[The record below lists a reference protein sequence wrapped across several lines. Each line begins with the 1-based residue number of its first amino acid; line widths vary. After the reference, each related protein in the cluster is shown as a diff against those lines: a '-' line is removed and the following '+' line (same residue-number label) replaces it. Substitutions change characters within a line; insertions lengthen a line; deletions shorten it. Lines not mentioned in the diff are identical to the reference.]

1 MKTMFVFLIILI
13 SFIETLAFKCGHDK
27 IFHNRTVHP
36 LPVKFNEINSQSFA
50 GSSND
55 YLDINIYVDYT
66 SINVKKLVDE
76 AYIEHLKKGLE
87 KTKKAFSSLTGVNT
101 HYTILGIYLKEFAI
115 YRQVYLTSLLNIN
128 IGKTQLK
135 VASAQQIIVL
145 LLFIVELRMRTINS
159 MVTVSMTNLIIILHM
174 GRPLEIH
181 QHVLCLL

>member
-50 GSSND
+50 SSSND

-66 SINVKKLVDE
+66 SINVKKLVNE

-87 KTKKAFSSLTGVNT
+87 KTKKAFSSLIGVNT
-101 HYTILGIYLKEFAI
+101 HYIMIFD
-115 YRQVYLTSLLNIN
+115 QVYL
-128 IGKTQLK
+128 
-135 VASAQQIIVL
+135 
-145 LLFIVELRMRTINS
+145 
-159 MVTVSMTNLIIILHM
+159 H
-174 GRPLEIH
+174 
-181 QHVLCLL
+181 